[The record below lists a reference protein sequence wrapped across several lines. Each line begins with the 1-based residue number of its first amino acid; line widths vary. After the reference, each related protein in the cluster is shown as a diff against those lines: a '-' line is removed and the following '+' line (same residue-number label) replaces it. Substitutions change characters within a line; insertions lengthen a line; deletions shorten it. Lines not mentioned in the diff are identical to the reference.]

1 MSGGFD
7 VSPQELRT
15 FAGKLDVHRSTAEEI
30 AGLVTEADVPE
41 RSWGVVGLV
50 VKSECTRMLGDLNEL
65 FTALQE
71 GLRSGSEK
79 FTGAAQ
85 DYTAQEE
92 AVKELLSGL
101 QVRLDERQGGR

>member
-15 FAGKLDVHRSTAEEI
+15 FASKLDGHRGTAAAI
-30 AGLVTEADVPE
+30 AGLVAAADVSD

-50 VKSECTRMLGDLNEL
+50 VKSEYTRMLGDLNEL

-85 DYTAQEE
+85 DYSEQEE
-92 AVKELLSGL
+92 AVEELLSGL
-101 QVRLDERQGGR
+101 QVRLDEQGGR